1 MLSLSGNQLL
11 VSNLNSQYLTF
22 LISLTKESCH
32 TSVSHKQA
40 AITPGALYLRQ
51 KFNPVCSTA
60 QDKSKMLKQGR
71 SQNRLTQHSES
82 CHCYCEVSCA
92 WNSGSTDIY
101 ACMLHLHIR
110 DHEVPI
116 SKDTGIEDING
127 LMVYLRQWEKCG
139 Y

>member
-1 MLSLSGNQLL
+1 
-11 VSNLNSQYLTF
+11 
-22 LISLTKESCH
+22 
-32 TSVSHKQA
+32 
-40 AITPGALYLRQ
+40 
-51 KFNPVCSTA
+51 
-60 QDKSKMLKQGR
+60 MLKHGR

-110 DHEVPI
+110 DYEVPI

-127 LMVYLRQWEKCG
+127 LMVYLRQWEKVWLLGCPVYLNKLSKESCLDG
-139 Y
+139 QGMGKSLKVKKTQREITNEFSEISILHLLCS

>member
-1 MLSLSGNQLL
+1 M
-11 VSNLNSQYLTF
+11 
-22 LISLTKESCH
+22 H
-32 TSVSHKQA
+32 
-40 AITPGALYLRQ
+40 
-51 KFNPVCSTA
+51 STA
-60 QDKSKMLKQGR
+60 QDKSKMLKHGR

-110 DHEVPI
+110 DYEVPI
-116 SKDTGIEDING
+116 SKDTGIEDIDG

-139 Y
+139 HQVAQRI